1 MKTFRNIVFIL
12 CVCSV
17 CSKLVIPTYRHF
29 HPPVVTAAA
38 P

>member
-1 MKTFRNIVFIL
+1 MKTFKNIVFIL

-17 CSKLVIPTYRHF
+17 CSKVAIHTYRHF
-29 HPPVVTAAA
+29 HPPVVTATA

>member
-1 MKTFRNIVFIL
+1 MKTFRNIIFIL

-17 CSKLVIPTYRHF
+17 CSKAAMHTYRHF
-29 HPPVVTAAA
+29 YPAPVAIVG

>member
-1 MKTFRNIVFIL
+1 MNTLKNIIFIV

-17 CSKLVIPTYRHF
+17 CSKAVVQTYRHF
-29 HPPVVTAAA
+29 HPPAVAVIG